1 MKTKRTMTPVISS
14 KMVSGILVAVSGS
27 VSELVIPPKT
37 SDVLEWIRKKYRNTG
52 IQFQGKIQD
61 PTKGTRWLSVFACVS
76 TDDENVNQHM
86 LPSPFDEET
95 YVGPIVILATE
106 SEDQDDYEKS
116 ISSYVPLTTDEYETL
131 YAEWTFDI
139 EEEEEAEVADD
150 VDGDDE
156 DVEDLEVEDAEE
168 EEVVTHVKP
177 VQVVKHATV
186 KSNDIHVPCAIR
198 SKVVENFTEL
208 LESEKLATEFEL
220 ALLRSVSETATK
232 EEIDKDWSNKI
243 FWNLYRN
250 KAVSLY
256 ENLRGKDSYVQNNE
270 TWLEKL
276 KSGELSCQ
284 AFVDMTAMDICPQR
298 WKSMIDK
305 IIETEKKLYSKNDAA
320 SIVIWCSGCKKK
332 SKCTYYQ
339 MQTRSADEPMTTF
352 VTCLEC
358 DKKWK
363 F

>member
-1 MKTKRTMTPVISS
+1 MAGTKPSN
-14 KMVSGILVAVSGS
+14 MVSGILVAVSGS
-27 VSELVIPPKT
+27 VSELVVPPKT
-37 SDVLEWIRKKYRNTG
+37 GDVLEWIRKKYRNTG

-116 ISSYVPLTTDEYETL
+116 ITSYVSLTTDEYETL
-131 YAEWTFDI
+131 YAEWTFDV
-139 EEEEEAEVADD
+139 EEDVEAADD
-150 VDGDDE
+150 VELDEDEADEIEVE
-156 DVEDLEVEDAEE
+156 DVEDD
-168 EEVVTHVKP
+168 EVVQHVKP
-177 VQVVKHATV
+177 VHVPKHTTV
-186 KSNDIHVPCAIR
+186 KSNDVFVPCAIR

-208 LESEKLATEFEL
+208 LESEDLAVEFEL
-220 ALLRSVSETATK
+220 ALLRTVNDSATK
-232 EEIDKDWSNKI
+232 EDIDKDWSNKI

-256 ENLRGKDSYVQNNE
+256 ENLRGKDSYVRNNE
-270 TWLEKL
+270 SWLENL
-276 KSGELSCQ
+276 KSKKLSCQ
-284 AFVDMTAMDICPQR
+284 KFVEMSAMDMCPAR
-298 WKSMIDK
+298 WKSMIEK
-305 IIETEKKLYSKNDAA
+305 IIETEKKLYSKSDMA

>member
-1 MKTKRTMTPVISS
+1 MKTKVIMAGTKPSN
-14 KMVSGILVAVSGS
+14 MVSGILVAVSGS
-27 VSELVIPPKT
+27 VSELAIPPKT
-37 SDVLEWIRKKYRNTG
+37 SDVLEWARKKYRNTG

-61 PTKGTRWLSVFACVS
+61 PTKETRWLSVFACVS
-76 TDDENVNQHM
+76 TDDENINQHM

-95 YVGPIVILATE
+95 YVGPIIVLATE
-106 SEDQDDYEKS
+106 SEDQDDYEKA
-116 ISSYVPLTTDEYETL
+116 ITSYVSLTTDEYETL

-150 VDGDDE
+150 VEIDEDEDDAIE
-156 DVEDLEVEDAEE
+156 VDDVEDEE
-168 EEVVTHVKP
+168 PVVVVKP
-177 VQVVKHATV
+177 AHVAKHTIV
-186 KSNDIHVPCAIR
+186 KSNDIFVPCAIR
-198 SKVVENFTEL
+198 SKVIENFTEL
-208 LESEKLATEFEL
+208 LESQDLAVEFEL
-220 ALLRSVSETATK
+220 ALLRSVGDTATK

-250 KAVSLY
+250 RAVSLY
-256 ENLRGKDSYVQNNE
+256 ENLRGKNSYVQNNE
-270 TWLEKL
+270 SWLEKL
-276 KSGELSCQ
+276 KTKELSCQ
-284 AFVDMTAMDICPQR
+284 AFVDMSAMDICPQR

-305 IIETEKKLYSKNDAA
+305 IIEAEKKLYSKSEMA
-320 SIVIWCSGCKKK
+320 SLIIWCSGCKKK

>member
-1 MKTKRTMTPVISS
+1 MKTKVVMTVSTTS

-27 VSELVIPPKT
+27 VSEVVIPPKT
-37 SDVLEWIRKKYRNTG
+37 LDVLEWIRKKYRNTG

-61 PTKGTRWLSVFACVS
+61 PTKNTRWLSVFACIS
-76 TDDENVNQHM
+76 TDDENMNQHM

-95 YVGPIVILATE
+95 YVGPIIILATE

-116 ISSYVPLTTDEYETL
+116 ITSYVSLTTDEYETL

-139 EEEEEAEVADD
+139 EEEEEAEVADEIDEEDEEEIEVDD
-150 VDGDDE
+150 V
-156 DVEDLEVEDAEE
+156 EE
-168 EEVVTHVKP
+168 EEVVHHVKP
-177 VQVVKHATV
+177 VHVAKHTNV
-186 KSNDIHVPCAIR
+186 KSNDVFVSCAIR
-198 SKVVENFTEL
+198 SKVIENFTEL
-208 LESEKLATEFEL
+208 LQSPELANDFEL
-220 ALLRSVSETATK
+220 ALLRSVSELATK
-232 EEIDKDWSNKI
+232 EGIDKDWSNKI

-256 ENLRGKDSYVQNNE
+256 ENLRGKESYVQNNE
-270 TWLEKL
+270 NWLEKL
-276 KSGELSCQ
+276 KSREVSCQ
-284 AFVDMTAMDICPQR
+284 SFVDMTAMDICPTR

-320 SIVIWCSGCKKK
+320 SLVIWCSGCKKK

>member
-1 MKTKRTMTPVISS
+1 MKTKVIMPEN
-14 KMVSGILVAVSGS
+14 KLLNMVFGILITVSGAI
-27 VSELVIPPKT
+27 SELAIPPKT
-37 SDVLEWIRKKYRNTG
+37 SDVLEWIRRKYKNVG
-52 IQFQGKIQD
+52 FQFQGKIED
-61 PTKGTRWLSVFACVS
+61 PTKPTRWLSVFACVS
-76 TDDENVNQHM
+76 TEDENINQHM
-86 LPSPFDEET
+86 LPAPFDEET
-95 YVGPIVILATE
+95 YVGPIIVLATE
-106 SEDQDDYEKS
+106 SGDQDDYEKT
-116 ISSYVPLTTDEYETL
+116 IASYVSLTTDEYETL

-139 EEEEEAEVADD
+139 EEEELDAVEDLEGYED
-150 VDGDDE
+150 
-156 DVEDLEVEDAEE
+156 DVEDIEVEDAEE
-168 EEVVTHVKP
+168 EDVVLPAVKP
-177 VQVVKHATV
+177 VHTIKHTTV
-186 KSNDIHVPCAIR
+186 KSNDVFVPCAIR

-208 LESEKLATEFEL
+208 LGEPLATEFEL
-220 ALLRSVSETATK
+220 ALLKSVSNLASK

-256 ENLRGKDSYVQNNE
+256 ENLRGSESYVQNSE
-270 TWLEKL
+270 PWLEKL
-276 KSGELSCQ
+276 KTNQISCQ
-284 AFVDMTAMDICPQR
+284 SFVDMSAVDICPQR
-298 WKSMIDK
+298 WKVMIDT

-352 VTCLEC
+352 ITCLEC